1 MNTYFVYCHIGR
13 LCKIHIC
20 LFINE
25 VILLIMISAH
35 VANYV
40 RSIQGEGLAEYCDR
54 AGIKFV
60 PVLLPWT

>member
-1 MNTYFVYCHIGR
+1 MNTYLVYYHIEKM
-13 LCKIHIC
+13 CKQNIC
-20 LFINE
+20 LFVNV

-60 PVLLPWT
+60 PVLLLWT

>member
-1 MNTYFVYCHIGR
+1 M
-13 LCKIHIC
+13 CKQNIC
-20 LFINE
+20 LFVNE

-60 PVLLPWT
+60 PVLLLWT